1 MTGFVSRTVAIVA
14 AAVVL
19 AAPAIAS
26 PSSGPMRGSKLAPM
40 CFVSGP
46 RASACQLIVDFF
58 GAVNAGHTH
67 KACSLL
73 GRALWLE
80 AGGRICPQVLSMS
93 RGTPFE
99 LLDTQDRP
107 EGVAI
112 LLKVGLRE
120 LDHYRMLSW
129 TALVGREAGKLRIL
143 ETRLTSSGF
152 DLPPSAGAAF

>member
-1 MTGFVSRTVAIVA
+1 MTASVNRTVAVVA
-14 AAVVL
+14 VAFAL
-19 AAPAIAS
+19 AGPAIAS
-26 PSSGPMRGSKLAPM
+26 PPSKPTPGSKLAPE
-40 CFVSGP
+40 CFVS
-46 RASACQLIVDFF
+46 RSRTSACQLVVDFF
-58 GAVNAGHTH
+58 GAVNAGHTR
-67 KACSLL
+67 KACSLI
-73 GRALWLE
+73 GRTLWLE

-107 EGVAI
+107 KGVAI

-129 TALVGREAGKLRIL
+129 TALVGREDGKLRIL

-152 DLPPSAGAAF
+152 DLPPSPGASF